1 MPIVTEKS
9 LISSRAR
16 EQLSRA
22 FVFHVTIFKLLA
34 RAISA
39 QVRSKEKAPQNRI
52 YCTLSVSRTE
62 FPSVQR
68 NSEVTLFFDIESF
81 LSIEWNLKV
90 KFAKVDKYKRGKN
103 KPNRNEDG

>member
-1 MPIVTEKS
+1 M
-9 LISSRAR
+9 
-16 EQLSRA
+16 
-22 FVFHVTIFKLLA
+22 
-34 RAISA
+34 
-39 QVRSKEKAPQNRI
+39 
-52 YCTLSVSRTE
+52 
-62 FPSVQR
+62 QR